1 MRLVPVT
8 ALAAALLLTA
18 CGSTTG
24 PGAAPTASTPSPVLA
39 VPPADGPVTGVG
51 TVLQPPDG
59 PAAFCLGPV
68 AESFP
73 PQCEGIPLSGWDW
86 ESNPPDA
93 QTDTGAPVTR
103 WGTYAVTG
111 DFDGLTL
118 TMTDA
123 VPLALYDTV
132 AEPTPTLVAT
142 PPLDHGQW
150 EAVVQGVQ
158 AAPGLLTID
167 RPEDTGP
174 VHVTVVHDDGS
185 VQAWADAA
193 FGQGAVVVTSAL
205 R

>member
-24 PGAAPTASTPSPVLA
+24 PGAAPTATTPSPVLA

-59 PAAFCLGPV
+59 PAAFCLGPGR
-68 AESFP
+68 ESFP
-73 PQCEGIPLSGWDW
+73 PQCEGIPLAGWDW

-93 QTDTGAPVTR
+93 QTDAGAPVTR

-118 TMTDA
+118 TDDGRGPA
-123 VPLALYDTV
+123 GALR
-132 AEPTPTLVAT
+132 
-142 PPLDHGQW
+142 HGRRADPDPRRHASPRRREW
-150 EAVVQGVQ
+150 EASS
-158 AAPGLLTID
+158 
-167 RPEDTGP
+167 R
-174 VHVTVVHDDGS
+174 GS
-185 VQAWADAA
+185 RR
-193 FGQGAVVVTSAL
+193 L
-205 R
+205 RACSP